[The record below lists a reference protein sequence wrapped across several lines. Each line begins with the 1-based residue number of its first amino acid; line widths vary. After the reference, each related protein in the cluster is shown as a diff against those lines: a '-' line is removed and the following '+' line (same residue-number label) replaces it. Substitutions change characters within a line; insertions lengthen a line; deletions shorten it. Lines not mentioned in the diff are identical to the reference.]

1 MHALRKLTQS
11 IGVKLSQRSAGEAI
25 ARFLPFV
32 GAAVVAG
39 YAYCDTKKV
48 GAAAI
53 DIFSKE
59 PVFQG
64 DVQLA

>member
-1 MHALRKLTQS
+1 
-11 IGVKLSQRSAGEAI
+11 
-25 ARFLPFV
+25 
-32 GAAVVAG
+32 VVAG
-39 YAYCDTKKV
+39 YAYYDTKKV

>member
-1 MHALRKLTQS
+1 
-11 IGVKLSQRSAGEAI
+11 LSQRSAGEAI
-25 ARFLPFV
+25 ARLLPLV

-53 DIFSKE
+53 DVFSKE

-64 DVQLA
+64 KVEMA